1 MVSVVQV
8 RVWAESAPNEVAVLA
23 TDRLFPNMTWQLL
36 LVIRRKQ

>member
-8 RVWAESAPNEVAVLA
+8 WVWAESAPNEVAVLA
-23 TDRLFPNMTWQLL
+23 PDRLFPNMTWQLL